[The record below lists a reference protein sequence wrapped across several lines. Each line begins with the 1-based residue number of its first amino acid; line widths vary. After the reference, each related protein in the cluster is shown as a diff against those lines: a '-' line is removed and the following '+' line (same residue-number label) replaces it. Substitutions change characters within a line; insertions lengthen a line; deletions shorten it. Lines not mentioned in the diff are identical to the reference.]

1 MHHPTRP
8 TALSRRGM
16 VSSPHYLASAAGQDI
31 LRQGG
36 SAVDAAIAVNA
47 TLGVVFPHM
56 TGIGGDAFWLIH
68 SHGADRPIALNGSG
82 RAVGSAS
89 RDSYRARNLDT
100 IPHRGALAAVT
111 VPGAVDS
118 WCMAHA
124 RYGRL
129 PLSALLA
136 PAIEHARDGYPVGE
150 SQARFTAEC
159 VDVLRGCAL
168 ASDQFM
174 PGGRAPEAGELMR
187 HPTLA
192 DTLEAIARFGRAG
205 FYEGEVAAEIV
216 RHLGTL
222 GQQWTASDLANH
234 RGDWAEPLS
243 TRYRGVDCYQTPPN
257 SQGFAH
263 LIMLN
268 ILAHFDVAGLRDKPA
283 EYVHLLVAA
292 TREAF
297 AVRDRYLTDPVF
309 HDIPLPRLL
318 SKAFAGEC
326 AERIKQ
332 GLPNAYQARPAGGD
346 TTATM
351 VVDGQGNAVS
361 LIQSIYHEWGAATM
375 AGDTGVLL
383 QNRGAF
389 FSLDDAHVNRLEPGK
404 RSFHT
409 LMPGMAYRDGRPWLV
424 YGTMGGEGQPQTS
437 TALLT
442 RMLDFGLDPQRA
454 IDAPRWL
461 YGRSWGTATDALRV
475 ESRFDAAIDT
485 RLAAHGHEVCRVG
498 DWDGVMGHAAAIRI
512 DAATGV
518 LHGAADPRGEG
529 IALGW

>member
-1 MHHPTRP
+1 MS
-8 TALSRRGM
+8 LRGM
-16 VSSPHYLASAAGQDI
+16 VCSPHYLATAAGQAI
-31 LRQGG
+31 LREGG

-47 TLGVVFPHM
+47 VLGVVFPHM

-68 SHGADRPIALNGSG
+68 SNSASAPVALNGSG
-82 RAVGSAS
+82 RAVGAAT
-89 RDSYRARNLDT
+89 RDWYRERELEV
-100 IPHRGALAAVT
+100 IPHRGVLAALT

-118 WCMAHA
+118 WCMAHE

-129 PLSALLA
+129 PLSVVLE
-136 PAIEHARDGYPVGE
+136 PAIEHARHGYPVGE

-159 VDVLRGCAL
+159 VDALNGCPV
-168 ASDQFM
+168 ASAQFL
-174 PGGRAPEAGELMR
+174 PDGRAPHPGDVMR
-187 HPTLA
+187 QSALA
-192 DTLEAIARFGRAG
+192 DTLETIARHGRAG
-205 FYEGEVAAEIV
+205 FYEGDVAAEIV
-216 RHLGTL
+216 RHLGAA
-222 GQQWTASDLANH
+222 GQAWTANDLADH
-234 RGDWAEPLS
+234 RGDWAEPIA
-243 TRYRGVDCYQTPPN
+243 TQYRGLDCYQTPPN

-268 ILAHFDVAGLRDKPA
+268 ILEQFDVAALHDDPA
-283 EYVHLLVAA
+283 TYVDLVVAA

-297 AVRDRYLTDPVF
+297 IVRDRYLTDPAF

-318 SKAFAGEC
+318 SKDFAREC
-326 AERIKQ
+326 AARIRDGQ
-332 GLPNAYQARPAGGD
+332 RNEYQAQSIGGD
-346 TTATM
+346 TTATT

-383 QNRGAF
+383 QNRGAL
-389 FSLDDAHVNRLEPGK
+389 FSLADDHVNRLEPGK

-409 LMPGMAYRDGRPWLV
+409 LMPSMAYRAGRPWLV
-424 YGTMGGEGQPQTS
+424 YGTMGGEGQPQTC

-454 IDAPRWL
+454 LDAPRWL

-475 ESRFDAAIDT
+475 EARFDESIDA
-485 RLAAHGHEVCRVG
+485 RLAARGHDVERVG
-498 DWDGVMGHAAAIRI
+498 AWESMMGHAVAIRI
-512 DAATGV
+512 DPTTGV
-518 LHGAADPRGEG
+518 LHGAADPRSEG

>member
-1 MHHPTRP
+1 MS
-8 TALSRRGM
+8 LRGM
-16 VSSPHYLASAAGQDI
+16 VCSPHYLATAAGQDI

-68 SHGADRPIALNGSG
+68 SNEASSPVALNGSG
-82 RAVGSAS
+82 RAVGSAT
-89 RDSYRARNLDT
+89 RASYRARGLDA
-100 IPHRGALAAVT
+100 IPHRGALAALT

-118 WCMAHA
+118 WCMAHEQ
-124 RYGRL
+124 YGRL
-129 PLSALLA
+129 PLSALLE
-136 PAIEHARDGYPVGE
+136 PAIEHARSGYPVGE
-150 SQARFTAEC
+150 SQARFTAKC
-159 VDVLRGCAL
+159 VETLSGCAL
-168 ASDQFM
+168 ASKQFM
-174 PGGRAPEAGELMR
+174 PEGRAPRPGELMR
-187 HPTLA
+187 HAALA
-192 DTLEAIARFGRAG
+192 DTLEAIARSGRSG
-205 FYEGEVAAEIV
+205 FYEGEVAAEML
-216 RHLGTL
+216 RHLGAV
-222 GQQWTASDLANH
+222 GQEWTAADLADH

-243 TRYRGVDCYQTPPN
+243 TTYRGMDCYQAPPN

-268 ILAHFDVAGLRDKPA
+268 ILEHFDLAGLYEKPA
-283 EYVHLLVAA
+283 EYIDLVVAA

-297 AVRDRYLTDPVF
+297 AVRDQYLTDPVF
-309 HDIPLPRLL
+309 HPIPLSHLL

-326 AERIKQ
+326 AARITQ
-332 GLPNAYQARPAGGD
+332 GLPNGYQAQAAGGD

-361 LIQSIYHEWGAATM
+361 LIQSIYHEWGAATI

-389 FSLDDAHVNRLEPGK
+389 FSLDEEHVNRLEPGK

-442 RMLDFGLDPQRA
+442 RILDFGLDPQRA
-454 IDAPRWL
+454 VDAPRWV
-461 YGRSWGTATDALRV
+461 YGRTWGAASEALRL
-475 ESRFDAAIDT
+475 ESRFDATIDAS
-485 RLAAHGHEVCRVG
+485 LAERGHEVCRVG
-498 DWDGVMGHAAAIRI
+498 AWDSVMGHAAAIQI
-512 DAATGV
+512 NPTTG
-518 LHGAADPRGEG
+518 LLQGAADPRGEG

>member
-1 MHHPTRP
+1 MSFH
-8 TALSRRGM
+8 GM
-16 VSSPHYLASAAGQDI
+16 VCSPHYLATAAGQDI

-68 SHGADRPIALNGSG
+68 PHGSTSPVALNGSG
-82 RAVGSAS
+82 RAVGAATRQWYRS
-89 RDSYRARNLDT
+89 RELDA
-100 IPHRGALAAVT
+100 IPLRGPLAALT

-129 PLSALLA
+129 PLATLLE
-136 PAIEHARDGYPVGE
+136 PAIGHARHGYPVGE
-150 SQARFTAEC
+150 SQARFTAEAAQ
-159 VDVLRGCAL
+159 AL
-168 ASDQFM
+168 GQCTQAAKQFL
-174 PGGRAPEAGELMR
+174 PEGLAPSAGEMMR
-187 HPTLA
+187 QPALA
-192 DTLEAIARFGRAG
+192 DTLEAIARSGRAG
-205 FYEGEVAAEIV
+205 FYEGKVAAEIT
-216 RHLGTL
+216 RHLNAAGQEWTL
-222 GQQWTASDLANH
+222 ADLAEH
-234 RGDWAEPLS
+234 RGSWEDPVS
-243 TRYRGVDCYQTPPN
+243 TTYRGLDCYQAPPN

-263 LIMLN
+263 LLVLN
-268 ILAHFDVAGLRDKPA
+268 ILEQFDVAALGDQSA
-283 EYVHLLVAA
+283 EYIDLVVAA

-297 AVRDRYLTDPVF
+297 SVRDQYLTDPAF
-309 HDIPLPRLL
+309 HDIPLARLL
-318 SKAFAGEC
+318 SKAFAEEC
-326 AERIKQ
+326 AKRIRDN
-332 GLPNAYQARPAGGD
+332 LPSGYQAQAAGGD

-361 LIQSIYHEWGAATM
+361 LIQSLYHEWGAATV

-389 FSLDDAHVNRLEPGK
+389 FSLDEAHVNRLEPGK

-437 TALLT
+437 TALLN
-442 RMLDFGLDPQRA
+442 RIVDFGLDPQRA

-461 YGRSWGTATDALRV
+461 YGRTWGAATDALRV
-475 ESRFDAAIDT
+475 ESRFAPEIDAHLTT
-485 RLAAHGHEVCRVG
+485 RGHAVQRVG
-498 DWDGVMGHAAAIRI
+498 AWDSVMGHAAAIHI
-512 DAATGV
+512 HPTTG
-518 LHGAADPRGEG
+518 LLQGAADPRGEG